1 MKYQVEDEEAK
12 DIENLNKIIENN
24 LKLEIKKNNNII
36 NIENIIKK
44 NNWEILEDFACHF
57 RKNLANY

>member
-12 DIENLNKIIENN
+12 DIDNLNKIIENN

-36 NIENIIKK
+36 NIKNNNKK
-44 NNWEILEDFACHF
+44 NN
-57 RKNLANY
+57 